1 MQLDH
6 WLSLVGIC
14 LLGAMSPGPS
24 LAVVM
29 NTALRRGHRAGYGA
43 AIAHGLGVGLYA
55 LLTVAGLA
63 VLVTR
68 SPALFLVIQVLGAA
82 YLIYLGVQSLRHA
95 AAQGPGGD
103 KIPTR
108 EHSAMD
114 GFWIAFLN
122 PKLAVFMLA
131 LFSQFIKPEAG
142 LLEKSVMVATV
153 AITDACWY
161 ALVVTLLSR
170 TSLQSKLLHHGPL
183 IDRVF
188 GVLIILLAVSV
199 LLRAL
204 LGS

>member
-29 NTALRRGHRAGYGA
+29 NTALRSGRRAGYGA

-55 LLTVAGLA
+55 LFTVTGLA
-63 VLVTR
+63 VLIAR
-68 SPALFLVIQVLGAA
+68 SPALFLVIQVLGAG

-95 AAQGPGGD
+95 AAQEPDSEQG
-103 KIPTR
+103 PTR
-108 EHSAMD
+108 RHGALD

-131 LFSQFIKPEAG
+131 LFSQFIRPEAG
-142 LLEKSVMVATV
+142 LLEKGIMVATV
-153 AITDACWY
+153 TTTDACWY

-170 TSLQSKLLHHGPL
+170 SALQAKLLQHGPL

-188 GVLIILLAVSV
+188 GVLVIVLAISV
-199 LLRAL
+199 LLRAAL
-204 LGS
+204 